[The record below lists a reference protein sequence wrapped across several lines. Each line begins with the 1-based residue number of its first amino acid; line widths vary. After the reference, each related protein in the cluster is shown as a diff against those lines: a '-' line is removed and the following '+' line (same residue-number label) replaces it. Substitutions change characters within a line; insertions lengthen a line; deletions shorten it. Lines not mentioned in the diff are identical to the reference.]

1 MPLNLDA
8 ASNALKNY
16 YLPVM
21 QKLLNNSTVLLS
33 MIERDSTTQDVYGKN
48 FTVAIHKGR
57 NLSAGRGTS
66 DGGALPT
73 AGEQS
78 YANAIVPNKYT
89 YATIQV
95 TGPTIR
101 ATRDNAGAFVRAVES
116 EIQGVMVDMKR
127 AINRQFHGD
136 GKDALAYWTTS
147 DNTLPAV
154 DVDDNQGTSFTHL
167 PVGQTVVC
175 DLVNSATHAGLR
187 NTGVLNVTVGA
198 ENATGTSTAIAVTG
212 GSVASTADGDYLI
225 LNGTLGHQKMGLQ
238 GIISEIDP
246 VVPPGGGTLTGLH
259 GLAVGTETW
268 WKSQIVGSEAA
279 KRDLS
284 FADIQRLFSR
294 IGKNSSYSEADIK
307 ALLCSYETR
316 DKYVELATNER
327 QWFNT
332 LTLDG
337 GFKAVDHNGVPLVP
351 DNQCRRGTIYAIVPD
366 ALRIFQTSDFEW
378 MEEDGAVL
386 SRVSGVDAY
395 GATLFHY
402 GDLACV
408 NRPALGKLVGIND

>member
-1 MPLNLDA
+1 MALNLSA
-8 ASNALKNY
+8 ADNALKNY

-48 FTVAIHKGR
+48 FTVGIHKGR

-66 DGGALPT
+66 DGGTLPT
-73 AGEQS
+73 SGNQV

-89 YATIQV
+89 YATIEV

-136 GKDALAYWTTS
+136 GKDALAFWTGA
-147 DNTLPAV
+147 DNTSGAT
-154 DVDDNQGTSFTHL
+154 VDDNQSNAFTHL
-167 PVGQTVVC
+167 PVGQAITC
-175 DLVNSATHAGLR
+175 DLIDTDNSTKNGDSI
-187 NTGVLNVTVGA
+187 VVTLGA
-198 ENATGTSTAIAVTG
+198 ENATTFDVTWTGTVTNSG
-212 GSVASTADGDYLI
+212 DGDYLV
-225 LNGTLGHQKMGLQ
+225 LDDTLGYQKMGLQ
-238 GIISEIDP
+238 GIISDADP
-246 VVPPGGGTLTGLH
+246 VVPAGGGSLTGLH
-259 GLAVGTETW
+259 GLAVATETW
-268 WKSQIVGSEAA
+268 WKSQIIGSESS
-279 KRDLS
+279 KRDLA

-294 IGKNSSYSEADIK
+294 IAKNSSYSEADIK

-327 QWFNT
+327 QWYNT

-378 MEEDGAVL
+378 MEEDGAIL
-386 SRVSGVDAY
+386 SRVASKDAY

-408 NRPALGKLVGIND
+408 NRPALGKLIGLND

>member
-1 MPLNLDA
+1 MALNLNA

-66 DGGALPT
+66 DGGALPA

-89 YATIQV
+89 YATIEV

-136 GKDALAYWTTS
+136 GKDALAYWAAT
-147 DNTLPAV
+147 DNATPA

-167 PVGQTVVC
+167 PVGQAVVC
-175 DLVNSATHAGLR
+175 DLIDTDNVTKNGTAI
-187 NTGVLNVTVGA
+187 VVTVGA
-198 ENATGTSTAIAVTG
+198 ENATGTATAVTWTG
-212 GSVASTADGDYLI
+212 TVANSGDGDYLV
-225 LNGTLGHQKMGLQ
+225 LNNTLGHQKMGLQ

-284 FADIQRLFSR
+284 FADIQRLFSK

-378 MEEDGAVL
+378 MEEDGAIL

>member
-1 MPLNLDA
+1 
-8 ASNALKNY
+8 
-16 YLPVM
+16 M

-33 MIERDSTTQDVYGKN
+33 MLERDSSTQDVYGKN

-66 DGGALPT
+66 DGGTLPT
-73 AGEQS
+73 AGNQA

-89 YATIQV
+89 YGAIKV

-136 GKDALAYWTTS
+136 GKDALAFWTTT
-147 DNTLPAV
+147 DTDGAAV
-154 DVDDNQGTSFTHL
+154 AVDDNQGYAFTHL
-167 PVGQTVVC
+167 PLGQAVVC
-175 DLVNSATHAGLR
+175 DLIDTDNDTVNADSVSVVLGAESATSY
-187 NTGVLNVTVGA
+187 NIVV
-198 ENATGTSTAIAVTG
+198 TGTISSG
-212 GSVASTADGDYLI
+212 ADGDYLV
-225 LNGTLGHQKMGLQ
+225 LDDTLGYQKMGLQ
-238 GIISEIDP
+238 GIIGTGDP
-246 VVPPGGGTLTGLH
+246 VVPAGGGTLTGLH
-259 GLAVGTETW
+259 GLAVATETW
-268 WKSQIVGSEAA
+268 WKSQVIGSESAR
-279 KRDLS
+279 RDLAFS
-284 FADIQRLFSR
+284 DIQRLFSA

-327 QWFNT
+327 QYFNT

-378 MEEDGAVL
+378 MEEDGAIL
-386 SRVSGVDAY
+386 SRIAGEDAY

-408 NRPALGKLVGIND
+408 NRPALGKLIGLND

>member
-1 MPLNLDA
+1 MALNLSA
-8 ASNALKNY
+8 ADNALKTF

-33 MIERDSTTQDVYGKN
+33 MLERDSSTQDVYGKN

-66 DGGALPT
+66 DGGGLPT
-73 AGEQS
+73 AGNQA

-89 YATIQV
+89 YATIEV

-136 GKDALAYWTTS
+136 GLDALAYWTGADDTS
-147 DNTLPAV
+147 GTN
-154 DVDDNQGTSFTHL
+154 VDDNQGTSFTHL
-167 PVGQTVVC
+167 PVGQTVTC
-175 DLVNSATHAGLR
+175 DLLDASSSYA
-187 NTGVLNVTVGA
+187 VLNAGGPMHVTVGA
-198 ENATGTSTAIAVTG
+198 ENAGGTATAITWTTNSPTG
-212 GSVASTADGDYLI
+212 SADGDVLV
-225 LNGTLGHQKMGLQ
+225 LNGTKGYQEMGLS
-238 GIISEIDP
+238 GIISDADP
-246 VVPPGGGTLTGLH
+246 ALLSGGLH

-268 WKSQIVGSEAA
+268 WKSQIVGSEAS
-279 KRDLS
+279 KRDLA
-284 FADIQRLFSR
+284 FADIQKLFSK

-327 QWFNT
+327 QWYNT

-378 MEEDGAVL
+378 MEEDGAIL
-386 SRVSGVDAY
+386 SRVSGFDAY